1 MVAGEKLLT
10 VRELA
15 KLLHLHPDTIRDR
28 ITAGA
33 IEGYNVGSDLRC
45 IWVVTQ
51 SAFDAYMKSRSNRKP
66 ELQPAA

>member
-45 IWVVTQ
+45 IWVVPQ
-51 SAFDAYMKSRSNRKP
+51 SALDSYMASRSNKRGN
-66 ELQPAA
+66 LQPA